1 MRNPTLALT
10 HPEATREG
18 LLAFVQKT
26 PGAAIGIKVAALLL
40 ILEGQR
46 PKWIIDILG
55 LTRQSLNNWMHNVNE
70 RGVTALKA
78 LPRPGRPTQ
87 LTDKIQKA
95 LENDLERSPLEFGLN
110 RVRWDGPTLVV
121 HIKRQF
127 GVKLKVRQAQM
138 WMHQLGYRLKHSS
151 YAYLQARSED
161 ARRFAKTLKKTQKSG
176 AEGDGGV

>member
-1 MRNPTLALT
+1 MRNPTLTLT

-18 LLAFVQKT
+18 LLAFARKT

-78 LPRPGRPTQ
+78 LARPGRPTQ
-87 LTDKIQKA
+87 LTAKIQKA
-95 LENDLERSPLEFGLN
+95 LEHDLERSPLEFGLN

-127 GVKLKVRQAQM
+127 GIKLKVRQAQM
-138 WMHQLGYRLKHSS
+138 WMHQLGYRLKHAG
-151 YAYLQARSED
+151 YVYLQAKSQE
-161 ARRFAKTLKKTQKSG
+161 AKRFSRA
-176 AEGDGGV
+176 

>member
-1 MRNPTLALT
+1 MRNPTITLT

-18 LLAFVQKT
+18 LLAFVRKT
-26 PGAAIGIKVAALLL
+26 PGAAIGIKVAAFLL

-87 LTDKIQKA
+87 LADKIQKA

-127 GVKLKVRQAQM
+127 GIKLKVRQAQM
-138 WMHQLGYRLKHSS
+138 WMHQLGYRLKQSS
-151 YAYLQARSED
+151 
-161 ARRFAKTLKKTQKSG
+161 
-176 AEGDGGV
+176 